1 LLVWSIGLD
10 APLEEPANPASTPN
24 PSKAPWYFLGL
35 QEMLVYFDPWL
46 AGVVYPT
53 RIVVGLMAIPY
64 LDRNPEGSGFF
75 QFKNR
80 RFAISIYIFG
90 WIILWVM
97 LIVIGTFLR
106 GPNWNFFGPF
116 EYWDLHKLEPLTNI
130 NLSEIIYIKYLNTGL
145 PQNILLREIF
155 GILLV
160 VGYLLILP
168 PLFAKTIFKR
178 IYEKLGSFSFGVF
191 VFLVLSMLSLP
202 IKMYLRWIFNLKYI
216 IAIPEFFFNI

>member
-1 LLVWSIGLD
+1 
-10 APLEEPANPASTPN
+10 
-24 PSKAPWYFLGL
+24 
-35 QEMLVYFDPWL
+35 
-46 AGVVYPT
+46 
-53 RIVVGLMAIPY
+53 MAIPY